1 MSILSGLKG
10 WSFTLDLIKIS
21 YDYLFKAI
29 IIIKRTMSKFT
40 VAELAK
46 KYGIARTSI
55 YDRMKNGSI
64 SYEIDAKNR
73 KVIDLSEMQRV
84 YGTPDSK
91 AYSQPDSTQT
101 DNTTIEL
108 YKQLIEELR
117 HDKSIAEERERRMY
131 QEIEQLKDKID
142 NLTLAL
148 GYTPKNIQPDSKA
161 YSTNEQI
168 RTTTDLQ
175 ETVQPEQV
183 IPIESK
189 PIQQATMIVPEPKKR
204 GLFGRVL
211 KAVLNS
217 D

>member
-1 MSILSGLKG
+1 MP
-10 WSFTLDLIKIS
+10 
-21 YDYLFKAI
+21 
-29 IIIKRTMSKFT
+29 KFT

-73 KVIDLSEMQRV
+73 KVIDFSEMQRV
-84 YGTPDSK
+84 YGTPNSQADSK
-91 AYSQPDSTQT
+91 PDSKEN
-101 DNTTIEL
+101 DNTTVEL

-117 HDKSIAEERERRMY
+117 HDKSVAEERERRMY
-131 QEIEQLKDKID
+131 KEIEQLKDKID

-148 GYTPKNIQPDSKA
+148 GYTPKNIQPDSKPD
-161 YSTNEQI
+161 STNEQV

-175 ETVQPEQV
+175 ETVQLEQV

-211 KAVLNS
+211 KAVLN
-217 D
+217 DD

>member
-1 MSILSGLKG
+1 MP
-10 WSFTLDLIKIS
+10 
-21 YDYLFKAI
+21 
-29 IIIKRTMSKFT
+29 KFT

-73 KVIDLSEMQRV
+73 KVIDFSEMQRV
-84 YGTPDSK
+84 YGTPNSQADSK
-91 AYSQPDSTQT
+91 PDSKEN
-101 DNTTIEL
+101 DNTTVEL

-117 HDKSIAEERERRMY
+117 HDKSVAEERERRMY
-131 QEIEQLKDKID
+131 KEIEQLKDKID

-148 GYTPKNIQPDSKA
+148 GYTPKNIQPDSEPD
-161 YSTNEQI
+161 STNEQV

-175 ETVQPEQV
+175 ETVQPSQV
-183 IPIESK
+183 TPIEDK
-189 PIQQATMIVPEPKKR
+189 PIQQTTTAVPQHKKR

-211 KAVLNS
+211 NAVF
-217 D
+217 DHD

>member
-1 MSILSGLKG
+1 MP
-10 WSFTLDLIKIS
+10 
-21 YDYLFKAI
+21 
-29 IIIKRTMSKFT
+29 KFT

-73 KVIDLSEMQRV
+73 KVIDFSEMQRV
-84 YGTPDSK
+84 YGTPNSQADSK
-91 AYSQPDSTQT
+91 PDSKEN
-101 DNTTIEL
+101 DNTTVEL

-117 HDKSIAEERERRMY
+117 HDKSVAEERERRMY
-131 QEIEQLKDKID
+131 KEIEQLKDKID

-148 GYTPKNIQPDSKA
+148 GYTPKNIQPDSKPD
-161 YSTNEQI
+161 STNEQV

-175 ETVQPEQV
+175 ETVKPPQAM
-183 IPIESK
+183 PIEDK
-189 PIQQATMIVPEPKKR
+189 PIQQTTTAMPQPKKR

-211 KAVLNS
+211 NAVFNEE
-217 D
+217 

>member
-1 MSILSGLKG
+1 
-10 WSFTLDLIKIS
+10 
-21 YDYLFKAI
+21 
-29 IIIKRTMSKFT
+29 
-40 VAELAK
+40 
-46 KYGIARTSI
+46 
-55 YDRMKNGSI
+55 
-64 SYEIDAKNR
+64 
-73 KVIDLSEMQRV
+73 MQRV

-101 DNTTIEL
+101 DISTIEL

-117 HDKSIAEERERRMY
+117 HDKSVAEERERRMY
-131 QEIEQLKDKID
+131 KEIDQLKDKID

-148 GYTPKNIQPDSKA
+148 GYTPKKIQADSQPD
-161 YSTNEQI
+161 STNEQV

-175 ETVQPEQV
+175 ETVQLEQV

-211 KAVLNS
+211 KAVLN
-217 D
+217 DD

>member
-1 MSILSGLKG
+1 MP
-10 WSFTLDLIKIS
+10 
-21 YDYLFKAI
+21 
-29 IIIKRTMSKFT
+29 KFT

-73 KVIDLSEMQRV
+73 KVIDFSEMQRV

-117 HDKSIAEERERRMY
+117 HDKSVAEERERRMY
-131 QEIEQLKDKID
+131 KEIDQLKDKID
-142 NLTLAL
+142 SLTLSL
-148 GYTPKNIQPDSKA
+148 GYTPKRFSLTVSLTVGMNKP
-161 YSTNEQI
+161 
-168 RTTTDLQ
+168 
-175 ETVQPEQV
+175 VQPQTYKKSY
-183 IPIESK
+183 ILNKFNLSK
-189 PIQQATMIVPEPKKR
+189 INPFNKR
-204 GLFGRVL
+204 LRYNQNLKSEAYLVEFYRLF
-211 KAVLNS
+211 
-217 D
+217 

>member
-1 MSILSGLKG
+1 MP
-10 WSFTLDLIKIS
+10 
-21 YDYLFKAI
+21 
-29 IIIKRTMSKFT
+29 KFT

-73 KVIDLSEMQRV
+73 KVIDFSEMQRV

-91 AYSQPDSTQT
+91 AHSQPDSTQT

-117 HDKSIAEERERRMY
+117 HDKSAAEERERRMY
-131 QEIEQLKDKID
+131 REIDQLKDKID

-148 GYTPKNIQPDSKA
+148 GYTPKESQPDSKA
-161 YSTNEQI
+161 NSQNEQI
-168 RTTTDLQ
+168 RTTSNLQ
-175 ETVQPEQV
+175 ETVHIEQAKT
-183 IPIESK
+183 IENK
-189 PIQQATMIVPEPKKR
+189 PIQQTSKIGSKPKKR
-204 GLFGRVL
+204 GLLGRL
-211 KAVLNS
+211 ARAVFT
-217 D
+217 DH

>member
-1 MSILSGLKG
+1 MP
-10 WSFTLDLIKIS
+10 
-21 YDYLFKAI
+21 
-29 IIIKRTMSKFT
+29 KFT

-73 KVIDLSEMQRV
+73 KVIDFSEMQRV
-84 YGTPDSK
+84 YGTPNSQADSK
-91 AYSQPDSTQT
+91 PDSKEN
-101 DNTTIEL
+101 DNTTVEL

-117 HDKSIAEERERRMY
+117 HDKSVAEERERRMY
-131 QEIEQLKDKID
+131 KEIEQLKDKID

-148 GYTPKNIQPDSKA
+148 GYIPKNIQPDSKPD
-161 YSTNEQI
+161 STNEQV

-175 ETVQPEQV
+175 ETVQPSQV
-183 IPIESK
+183 TPIEDK
-189 PIQQATMIVPEPKKR
+189 PIQQTTTAMPQPKKR

-211 KAVLNS
+211 NAVFDN

>member
-1 MSILSGLKG
+1 MP
-10 WSFTLDLIKIS
+10 
-21 YDYLFKAI
+21 
-29 IIIKRTMSKFT
+29 KFT

-73 KVIDLSEMQRV
+73 KVIDFSEMQRV
-84 YGTPDSK
+84 YGTPNSQADSK
-91 AYSQPDSTQT
+91 PDSKEN
-101 DNTTIEL
+101 DNTTVEL

-117 HDKSIAEERERRMY
+117 HDKSVAEERERRMY
-131 QEIEQLKDKID
+131 KEIEQLKDKID

-148 GYTPKNIQPDSKA
+148 GYTPKNIQPDNQT

-175 ETVQPEQV
+175 ETVQPSQV
-183 IPIESK
+183 TPIEDK
-189 PIQQATMIVPEPKKR
+189 PIQQTTTAVPQPKKR
-204 GLFGRVL
+204 SLFGRVL
-211 KAVLNS
+211 NAVFDN

>member
-1 MSILSGLKG
+1 MP
-10 WSFTLDLIKIS
+10 
-21 YDYLFKAI
+21 
-29 IIIKRTMSKFT
+29 KFT

-73 KVIDLSEMQRV
+73 KVIDFSEMQRV

-91 AYSQPDSTQT
+91 AYSQPDSQET

-117 HDKSIAEERERRMY
+117 HDKSVAEERERRMY
-131 QEIEQLKDKID
+131 KEIEQLKDKID

-148 GYTPKNIQPDSKA
+148 GYTPTKIQPDSKA
-161 YSTNEQI
+161 YSTNEQV

-175 ETVQPEQV
+175 ETVQPPQV
-183 IPIESK
+183 RPVENK
-189 PIQQATMIVPEPKKR
+189 PIQQTPTIEPEPKKI
-204 GLFGRVL
+204 GLLGRL
-211 KAVLNS
+211 TKAIFE

>member
-1 MSILSGLKG
+1 MP
-10 WSFTLDLIKIS
+10 
-21 YDYLFKAI
+21 
-29 IIIKRTMSKFT
+29 KFT

-73 KVIDLSEMQRV
+73 KVIDFSEMQRV
-84 YGTPDSK
+84 YGTPNSQADSK
-91 AYSQPDSTQT
+91 PDSKEN
-101 DNTTIEL
+101 DNTTVEL

-117 HDKSIAEERERRMY
+117 HDKSVAEERERRMY
-131 QEIEQLKDKID
+131 KEIEQLKDKID

-148 GYTPKNIQPDSKA
+148 GYTPKNIQPDSQPD
-161 YSTNEQI
+161 STNEQV

-175 ETVQPEQV
+175 ETVQPSQV
-183 IPIESK
+183 TPIEDK
-189 PIQQATMIVPEPKKR
+189 PIQQTTTAMPQPKKR
-204 GLFGRVL
+204 SLFGRVL
-211 KAVLNS
+211 NAVFNE

>member
-1 MSILSGLKG
+1 MP
-10 WSFTLDLIKIS
+10 
-21 YDYLFKAI
+21 
-29 IIIKRTMSKFT
+29 KFT

-73 KVIDLSEMQRV
+73 KVIDFSEMQRV
-84 YGTPDSK
+84 YGMPN
-91 AYSQPDSTQT
+91 SQADSTQT
-101 DNTTIEL
+101 DSTTIEL

-117 HDKSIAEERERRMY
+117 HDKSVSEERERRMY
-131 QEIEQLKDKID
+131 KEIEQLKDKID

-148 GYTPKNIQPDSKA
+148 GYTPKNIQPDSQA
-161 YSTNEQI
+161 YSTDEQI

-183 IPIESK
+183 TPIENK
-189 PIQQATMIVPEPKKR
+189 PIQQTSTITPEPKKR

-211 KAVLNS
+211 HAVLS
-217 D
+217 DD

>member
-1 MSILSGLKG
+1 MP
-10 WSFTLDLIKIS
+10 
-21 YDYLFKAI
+21 
-29 IIIKRTMSKFT
+29 KFT

-46 KYGIARTSI
+46 KYGVARTSI

-84 YGTPDSK
+84 YGTPNSK
-91 AYSQPDSTQT
+91 PDSTQT

-131 QEIEQLKDKID
+131 QEIQQLKDKID
-142 NLTLAL
+142 NLTLSL
-148 GYTPKNIQPDSKA
+148 GYTPKDIQPDSKPD
-161 YSTNEQI
+161 SRNEQL
-168 RTTTDLQ
+168 RTSVNLQ
-175 ETVQPEQV
+175 ETVQLE
-183 IPIESK
+183 PILSIEDQ
-189 PIQQATMIVPEPKKR
+189 PIQITSSITQKPKKR

-211 KAVLNS
+211 HAVLS
-217 D
+217 DD

>member
-1 MSILSGLKG
+1 MP
-10 WSFTLDLIKIS
+10 
-21 YDYLFKAI
+21 
-29 IIIKRTMSKFT
+29 KFT

-91 AYSQPDSTQT
+91 DYSQADSKSA

-117 HDKSIAEERERRMY
+117 HDKSVAEERERRMY
-131 QEIEQLKDKID
+131 KEIEQLKDKID
-142 NLTLAL
+142 NLTLSL
-148 GYTPKNIQPDSKA
+148 GYTPKEIQADSKPDSR
-161 YSTNEQI
+161 NEQS

-175 ETVQPEQV
+175 KTVQIEQV
-183 IPIESK
+183 QPIENR
-189 PIQQATMIVPEPKKR
+189 PIQHTATITPEPKKR

-211 KAVLNS
+211 NAVFS
-217 D
+217 ED

>member
-1 MSILSGLKG
+1 MP
-10 WSFTLDLIKIS
+10 
-21 YDYLFKAI
+21 
-29 IIIKRTMSKFT
+29 KFT

-84 YGTPDSK
+84 YGTPDSQADSK
-91 AYSQPDSTQT
+91 PDSKET
-101 DNTTIEL
+101 DNTTVEL

-117 HDKSIAEERERRMY
+117 HDKSVAEERERRMY
-131 QEIEQLKDKID
+131 KEIEQLKDKID

-148 GYTPKNIQPDSKA
+148 GYTPKNIQPDNQA

-175 ETVQPEQV
+175 EIVQSEQV
-183 IPIESK
+183 TAIENK
-189 PIQQATMIVPEPKKR
+189 PIQQTSTITPEPKKR
-204 GLFGRVL
+204 GLFGRL
-211 KAVLNS
+211 AKAVFDN
-217 D
+217 

>member
-1 MSILSGLKG
+1 MP
-10 WSFTLDLIKIS
+10 
-21 YDYLFKAI
+21 
-29 IIIKRTMSKFT
+29 KFT

-73 KVIDLSEMQRV
+73 KVIDLSEMYRV

-117 HDKSIAEERERRMY
+117 HDKLVAEERERRMY
-131 QEIEQLKDKID
+131 KEIEQLKNKID

-148 GYTPKNIQPDSKA
+148 GYTPKEIQADSKPDNP
-161 YSTNEQI
+161 NEQFC
-168 RTTTDLQ
+168 TTTDSQKIVEIEPVTPL
-175 ETVQPEQV
+175 ENRPVQQT
-183 IPIESK
+183 IMTTSESK
-189 PIQQATMIVPEPKKR
+189 KR
-204 GLFGRVL
+204 SLFGRVL
-211 KAVLNS
+211 NAVFS
-217 D
+217 ED